1 MTTLQAGDLGKPVA
15 ATEVDN
21 AQLRDVNE
29 AIRAHAIEAVG
40 HKLRGYMTD
49 MKRIAVAS

>member
-1 MTTLQAGDLGKPVA
+1 M
-15 ATEVDN
+15 DN

-29 AIRAHAIEAVG
+29 AIRSHQIEKVG

-49 MKRIAVAS
+49 MKRIAVAG